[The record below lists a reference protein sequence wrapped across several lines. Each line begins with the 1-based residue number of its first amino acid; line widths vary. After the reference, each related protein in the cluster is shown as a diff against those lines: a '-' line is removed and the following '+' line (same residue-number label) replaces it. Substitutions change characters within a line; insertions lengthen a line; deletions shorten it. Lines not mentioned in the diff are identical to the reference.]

1 MALLIRS
8 LALASCALAAV
19 FSSPAL
25 AQSVRA
31 QSLGDLGLWGV
42 APAGAAEAP
51 PALWTGADPRLLALA
66 FDRIGAPPKSP
77 ALQGLARRLAT
88 VAAEAPPGGAQ
99 DAGSAR
105 RRFAL
110 AARVARPDDAADMAL
125 RAPRLDLDPELSQIA
140 VDAAFAAD
148 RIEPAC
154 RVVQALAGRIEPYWL
169 QARAACFALRGE
181 GLAADLAADL
191 ARAQGVTDPWFF
203 AAIAAK
209 TGAAPKA
216 PATGQYGTGLAIA
229 LSRALKLVPAREAD
243 AGLSAAALV
252 ALARLSDLPA
262 PIRAAYADRAAAL
275 GALDVAEHARIL
287 DDALAQAE
295 AAAAAAAPPPA
306 PAPAPVAT
314 PTLTQ
319 PGAVAASAPPAPP
332 PPPPPRLGSPTLELR
347 RTLRDTPDAA
357 GKAIALARIL
367 GRDRTTAQRAAA
379 ARLYAA
385 DIAQAVGAPPDGD
398 AALRLAEAALLA
410 GDGRPAQ
417 IARDTGAARGL
428 QPAEIAAL
436 DLLLVAAGGPA
447 PVQIFD
453 TALARRID
461 LAPTGDAA
469 GRMVA
474 REVLIASAAGAP
486 AASGVRL
493 AILARGLPATGV
505 RPSAAVMAL
514 IDLARARS
522 AHGEAAMLALLAA
535 ADIEPG
541 ALDGEAAAAIIAALV
556 QGGFAAEARAFAVE
570 AIAGG
575 RTPPPPP
582 PPPPAPRPRTR

>member
-1 MALLIRS
+1 MANSIRY
-8 LALASCALAAV
+8 LALASTVLALAAL
-19 FSSPAL
+19 PAE
-25 AQSVRA
+25 AQSVRT
-31 QSLGDLGLWGV
+31 QTLGDLGLWGV
-42 APAGAAEAP
+42 APAGAPEAP
-51 PALWTGADPRLLALA
+51 PAQWSGADPRLLALS

-99 DAGSAR
+99 DAASAR
-105 RRFAL
+105 RRFAF

-125 RAPRLDLDPELSQIA
+125 RAPRLDLDPDLSQIA
-140 VDAAFAAD
+140 ADAAFAAD

-154 RVVQALAGRIEPYWL
+154 RVVQALAGRTEPYWL

-181 GLAADLAADL
+181 AAAADLAADL

-203 AAIAAK
+203 AAVAAK
-209 TGAAPKA
+209 TGAAPKG
-216 PATGQYGTGLAIA
+216 PATGQYGSGLAIA
-229 LSRALKLVPAREAD
+229 LSRALKLTPAREAD
-243 AGLSAAALV
+243 AGLSSAALV

-262 PIRAAYADRAAAL
+262 PARAVYADRAAAL
-275 GALDVAEHARIL
+275 GAIDVTEHARIL
-287 DDALAQAE
+287 DAALAQAE
-295 AAAAAAAPPPA
+295 AEAAAAAPPLSPPPPAAAPPFAPPGLA
-306 PAPAPVAT
+306 PA
-314 PTLTQ
+314 L
-319 PGAVAASAPPAPP
+319 PPPP

-357 GKAIALARIL
+357 GKAAALARVL
-367 GRDRTTAQRAAA
+367 GRDRSTAQRAAT

-385 DIAQAVGAPPDGD
+385 DIAQAVGAPPDGE
-398 AALRLAEAALLA
+398 AAVRLAEAALLA

-417 IARDTGAARGL
+417 IARETGAARGL
-428 QPAEIAAL
+428 QPADIAAL

-447 PVQIFD
+447 PASLFD
-453 TALARRID
+453 SALARRID
-461 LAPTGDAA
+461 LAPAGDAG
-469 GRMVA
+469 GRLVA

-493 AILARGLPATGV
+493 AILARGLPAGGA
-505 RPSAAVMAL
+505 RPSGAVMSL

-522 AHGEAAMLALLAA
+522 AHGEAAMLSLLAA
-535 ADIEPG
+535 SDIEPG
-541 ALDGEAAAAIIAALV
+541 ALDGEAAASIIAALV

-575 RTPPPPP
+575 RAPPPPP
-582 PPPPAPRPRTR
+582 PAPPPAPRPRTR

>member
-51 PALWTGADPRLLALA
+51 PALWTVADPRLLALA
-66 FDRIGAPPKSP
+66 FDRIGGPPKSP

-229 LSRALKLVPAREAD
+229 LSRALKLAPAREAD

-306 PAPAPVAT
+306 SAPAPVAT
-314 PTLTQ
+314 LPLTQ
-319 PGAVAASAPPAPP
+319 PGAVAAPAPPA
-332 PPPPPRLGSPTLELR
+332 PPPRLGSPTLELR

-367 GRDRTTAQRAAA
+367 GRERTTAQRAAT

-428 QPAEIAAL
+428 QPADIAAL
-436 DLLLVAAGGPA
+436 DLLLVAGGGRA

-541 ALDGEAAAAIIAALV
+541 ALDGEAAASIIATLV
-556 QGGFAAEARAFAVE
+556 QAGFAAEARAFAVE

-575 RTPPPPP
+575 RAPPPSPPPPP
-582 PPPPAPRPRTR
+582 PTSPRPRTR